1 MGNASV
7 KPSEGHTHKH
17 GHGRH
22 THKRSHG
29 HKHGRHGHRHKRSHR
44 HKRHYSGGTP
54 SQLGPNKGPSS
65 PSKKRKFKVEGSLH
79 KEILEHEALKAHEA
93 QKARVAAKHK
103 PRSRRVSL

>member
-7 KPSEGHTHKH
+7 KPSEGHTHKRH
-17 GHGRH
+17 YGHRH
-22 THKRSHG
+22 THKHKFGHHG
-29 HKHGRHGHRHKRSHR
+29 HKRSHR

-54 SQLGPNKGPSS
+54 SNLGPNKGTSS

-79 KEILEHEALKAHEA
+79 KEILENEALKAHEA
-93 QKARVAAKHK
+93 QKARVAAKNK